1 MQIAIV
7 LHLRQLIFVVVSHI
21 CFSTIM
27 QSFACFPAVT
37 ASARE
42 KANIRKISLF
52 NGNIHTK
59 KANTCNWMLMS
70 TEYSLLS
77 GKETSRCFYSV
88 AWCIYTLLFP
98 LFGQFVVCVC
108 VEMTLRLRA
117 NCSSSGN
124 KFVSHINSYFS
135 LFFLYLKRQKLQ
147 RQFFF
152 EEIIWNME
160 AASILLTKWTRQAKW
175 VAANWSI
182 NV

>member
-98 LFGQFVVCVC
+98 LFGQFVLCMC
-108 VEMTLRLRA
+108 RNDA
-117 NCSSSGN
+117 SPSSQLQQQRQQICFTY
-124 KFVSHINSYFS
+124 KFIFFALFS
-135 LFFLYLKRQKLQ
+135 LLETPEITTAVFFRGN
-147 RQFFF
+147 
-152 EEIIWNME
+152 NMKHGGCQYIVDKVNE
-160 AASILLTKWTRQAKW
+160 TGE
-175 VAANWSI
+175 VGCC
-182 NV
+182 